1 MVPLRSLRGLILCC
15 AVAFVPGV
23 HAEARVVGGQ
33 APGFYRIMVGE
44 FEVTALSDGT
54 NPMPATRLL
63 NGDPGKVATLLRENF
78 LGERVETS
86 HNSYLINTG
95 KKLVLIDAGA
105 GALLGPQTG
114 DLLHNLRAAGYRP
127 EQVDEV
133 YVTHL
138 HPDHVGGLV
147 TDGKRTFSNAIVR
160 LDKREMEFW
169 LSEAKMHAA
178 PEATKRFFEGAMVS
192 LRPYVAAQKMKPFNG
207 SVPLIPGITSQSLY
221 GHTPGHTGFS
231 IESNGEKLLL
241 WGDVIHVAAVQFED
255 PAVTIAYDVDAGS
268 ARGERRRMLA
278 DAAQQGYLIGGA
290 HVPFPGIG
298 HVRTDGDGRFTFL
311 PVIYMSLKLP
321 R

>member
-1 MVPLRSLRGLILCC
+1 MVPLRHLRGLLLCC
-15 AVAFVPGV
+15 AVALVPSV
-23 HAEARVVGGQ
+23 HAEAPVVGGQ

-54 NPMPATRLL
+54 NPMPATTLL

-95 KKLVLIDAGA
+95 KELVLIDAGA
-105 GALLGPQTG
+105 GALLSPQTG

-133 YVTHL
+133 YLTHL

-147 TDGKRTFSNAIVR
+147 TDGKRTFTHAMVR
-160 LDKREMEFW
+160 LDKREMDFW
-169 LSEAKMHAA
+169 LSEARMRAA
-178 PEATKRFFEGAMVS
+178 PESMKRFFEGAMVS
-192 LRPYVAAQKMKPFNG
+192 LRPYVAAQKVKPFDG

-231 IESNGEKLLL
+231 IESNGERLLL
-241 WGDVIHVAAVQFED
+241 WGDIIHVAAVQFED
-255 PAVTIAYDVDAGS
+255 PSVTIAYDVDAGS

-311 PVIYMSLKLP
+311 PVVYTTLKFP